1 MDWMTKLVSADG
13 GDAGVA
19 IVDARPLKCIA
30 QEIWPA
36 RHVLR
41 NGAGQPEKLALRS
54 PAGQRLVTQPV

>member
-1 MDWMTKLVSADG
+1 MDWRTKLVSADG

-36 RHVLR
+36 RHVR
-41 NGAGQPEKLALRS
+41 
-54 PAGQRLVTQPV
+54 